1 MNVHL
6 TYLNFEGW
14 HFADFSASEAAE
26 ILLGALPSYCLKVSS
41 NTALALALSS
51 DCFSMALSE
60 RMEMV
65 TASPLTG
72 LGDTKLL
79 DLGNYVRHGEK

>member
-1 MNVHL
+1 
-6 TYLNFEGW
+6 
-14 HFADFSASEAAE
+14 
-26 ILLGALPSYCLKVSS
+26 
-41 NTALALALSS
+41 
-51 DCFSMALSE
+51 MALSE

-79 DLGNYVRHGEK
+79 DLENYVRHGEK